1 MSSGA
6 LAPSVP
12 VLALRGV
19 VRRWLGPTDPTLVAA
34 EGPAA
39 LAGCTLQ
46 VRAGEVVAVTGPAAA
61 GKSALLLVAAGR
73 VAPTAGLVRWADA
86 DTPTPVR
93 PQLVGARPWEY
104 GMLTVRQA
112 LAFHADRLRGTWP
125 DHRPPARF
133 VPVLARVGLRG
144 AARTRLGALEPLDA
158 FRVVVAQALL
168 AAPRLLC
175 CDEPFA
181 FLGPAEAVTAARLL
195 RDLAGE
201 GIGVLVASRDHAAVD
216 VAAVADR
223 VLRLERGRLLT
234 RARRTQLALDLAVG
248 RPVSAARRLA
258 VRLPSVRR
266 RGRTLRVPLAGRS
279 PEAVLALCREAGVE
293 VRGSQVAETPV

>member
-1 MSSGA
+1 VSTGA
-6 LAPSVP
+6 PTPTVP
-12 VLALRGV
+12 VLALHGV
-19 VRRWLGPTDPTLVAA
+19 VRRWPAPTDTAS
-34 EGPAA
+34 GPAEAPPA
-39 LAGCTLQ
+39 LDGCTLR
-46 VRAGEVVAVTGPAAA
+46 VHAGEVVAVTGPAAA
-61 GKSALLLVAAGR
+61 GKTALLLVAAGR

-86 DTPTPVR
+86 ATPATVR

-112 LAFHADRLRGTWP
+112 LAFQADRLRGAWP

-144 AARTRLGALEPLDA
+144 AARTRLGALEPVDA
-158 FRVVVAQALL
+158 FRVVMAQALL
-168 AAPRLLC
+168 AGPRLLC

-181 FLGPAEAVTAARLL
+181 FLGPVGAVTAARLL
-195 RDLAGE
+195 RDLASE
-201 GIGVLVASRDHAAVD
+201 GIGVLVVARDAAVVD
-216 VAAVADR
+216 AAAVADR
-223 VLRLERGRLLT
+223 VVRLERGRLV
-234 RARRTQLALDLAVG
+234 AAAMRTQLTLDLAVV
-248 RPVSAARRLA
+248 RPASAARRLA

-279 PEAVLALCREAGVE
+279 PEAVLALCREAGVD